1 MKAPCFVATFLL
13 ISTFFATV
21 CTWATSFQEQE
32 VAPLAEMATIPG
44 PLRSFLRMA
53 GISQQVPPQDVLPLL
68 ARNVLIHGYRGWQ
81 DNPAPTEFLVLLSRY
96 VEQARELTKLAS
108 ADGVIRVSNCDQAP
122 PLLRILG
129 YRFRQGC
136 GTALEAAN
144 PERAFLTI
152 DAGFPL
158 VDLEEDLHAGKP
170 FIYSFPSSPVPVM
183 FRESDWTSIRGVKA
197 KTILDAL
204 LEDPAVA
211 RLYVAFSHIDPET
224 SVALKRSPG
233 LGGLMP
239 VSATLDFYGAHIVSR
254 SGRIS
259 VPGGAP
265 AEPAWKDLV
274 GASTTSTG
282 EFVLGLLSKD
292 KGWLAAYF
300 DALSRSSHAEQAY
313 FSEPH
318 RLRRF
323 YESLR
328 GRDPTPEAYKGVF
341 RPGSGLLLLVSRL
354 RLEAGEAQVP
364 GNLEVWKEIFRQK
377 SDSKIVRNLG
387 KHPGNW
393 TTADQLVEALFAA
406 SRVETDSGPLQIY
419 LTVSELD
426 AARSPGHRL
435 TPETVRLLANKYEK
449 FSDQY
454 LIFSEF
460 PDLDNGSIVRF
471 LAIAEGLDR
480 IRDQDL
486 RGNALGTFQSN
497 VGLWQIFVRQG
508 EIPKES
514 LNGAWQQVIAP
525 FGGISSA
532 TQLFDAGRGSLR
544 GLLEATTG
552 KPSFSQ
558 DEIIDLLA
566 GPQQSSS
573 EARQV
578 HEELAMK
585 LRADLD
591 GQRLV
596 SLDTILALG
605 QELDNAART
614 GSASALATPLAGE
627 LREFE
632 MPRPIFSR
640 SERTEWATGTYADR
654 HTDAEMHTDLAK
666 LIKSHP
672 SAEQLAKTRGELAP
686 FLRDTLVGLN
696 YAYYEPPGAQVLH
709 HNPLLVRSH
718 DFAAQTVSGLPSVW
732 RTPQLFGVGSP
743 AGGGAHL
750 VGSLANL
757 PYVLAEAEEDFIAP
771 QNLQA
776 LIWKET
782 ASVLLSE
789 ASLSRWWN
797 VSRNE
802 LHAVALYQQAGEE
815 LVMAAAKNEQL
826 HDKVLTILEERIT
839 PARMRLLETAVRGGN
854 LAEAPSLIMP
864 ADTFYLEAE
873 FHQRFSDYGD
883 SGPAGKELAVLA
895 REHPAEVG
903 WSRLSRDFG
912 VPHPSLAQSYAREL
926 LNVPPFPACEGYG
939 SRLLAE
945 SWDSNYL
952 YWARLA
958 DGMGY
963 SPVMLNELVP
973 TLTHRMVENIF
984 ATDPEDWPA
993 LLRALRQTGEE
1004 FRRGKLA
1011 LSPPKSTI
1019 SQTMD
1024 SFVMK
1029 TNSDW

>member
-1 MKAPCFVATFLL
+1 MKAPCSVLL

-21 CTWATSFQEQE
+21 CTWAIPSQERE
-32 VAPLAEMATIPG
+32 VAPFAETVTIPG

-53 GISQQVPPQDVLPLL
+53 GISQQILPQDVLPLL
-68 ARNVLIHGYRGWQ
+68 ARNVLTRGYKGWQ
-81 DNPAPTEFLVLLSRY
+81 DNHVPTEFLVLLSRY
-96 VEQARELTKLAS
+96 VEQARELTKLAG

-129 YRFRQGC
+129 YRFRRGC

-170 FIYSFPSSPVPVM
+170 FIYPFPSSPVPVL
-183 FRESDWTSIRGVKA
+183 FRESDWTSIQGVKA

-211 RLYVAFSHIDPET
+211 RLYAALSHIDPET
-224 SVALKRSPG
+224 GVALKRSPG

-265 AEPAWKDLV
+265 AQPAWKDLV
-274 GASTTSTG
+274 GASTTSPG
-282 EFVLGLLSKD
+282 EFVLRLLSKD

-323 YESLR
+323 YEALR
-328 GRDPTPEAYKGVF
+328 GRVPMPQAYKGVF
-341 RPGSGLLLLVSRL
+341 RPDSGLLLLVSRL
-354 RLEAGEAQVP
+354 RLEPTGEAQVP

-377 SDSKIVRNLG
+377 GDSKAVRNLG

-406 SRVETDSGPLQIY
+406 SRETNSGPLQIY
-419 LTVSELD
+419 LMVSELD
-426 AARSPGHRL
+426 AARSTGHRL

-471 LAIAEGLDR
+471 LAIAEGVDR

-486 RGNALGTFQSN
+486 RGNAMGTFQSN
-497 VGLWQIFVRQG
+497 VGLWQILVRQG

-532 TQLFDAGRGSLR
+532 TQLFDAGRVSLR

-552 KPSFSQ
+552 KPSCSQ

-566 GPQQSSS
+566 GPQQSSP

-578 HEELAMK
+578 HEELAKK

-596 SLDTILALG
+596 SVDTILALG

-614 GSASALATPLAGE
+614 GSAGAVATPLAGE
-627 LREFE
+627 LREFQ

-640 SERTEWATGTYADR
+640 SERTEWATGVYADR
-654 HTDAEMHTDLAK
+654 HTDAEMHTDLAR

-672 SAEQLAKTRGELAP
+672 SAEQLAKARGELAP

-696 YAYYEPPGAQVLH
+696 YAYYEPPGAQILH

-718 DFAAQTVSGLPSVW
+718 DFAGQTVSGLPSLW

-771 QNLQA
+771 ENVQA

-782 ASVLLSE
+782 VSVLLSG

-815 LVMAAAKNEQL
+815 LVMAAARNEQL
-826 HDKVLTILEERIT
+826 HDKVLTILEERMT
-839 PARMRLLETAVRGGN
+839 PARMWLLETALRGGN
-854 LAEAPSLIMP
+854 LAEVLWVIMP

-873 FHQRFSDYGD
+873 FHQRFYDDGD
-883 SGPAGKELAVLA
+883 SGPAAKELAVLA
-895 REHPAEVG
+895 REHPAEVS

-912 VPHPSLAQSYAREL
+912 VPHPSLAQNYAREL
-926 LNVPPFPACEGYG
+926 LNVPPFPVCEGYG
-939 SRLLAE
+939 SLLLAE

-1004 FRRGKLA
+1004 FRHGKLP
-1011 LSPPKSTI
+1011 LLPPKSTI
-1019 SQTMD
+1019 SQTVD
-1024 SFVMK
+1024 SLVMK

>member
-1 MKAPCFVATFLL
+1 
-13 ISTFFATV
+13 
-21 CTWATSFQEQE
+21 
-32 VAPLAEMATIPG
+32 
-44 PLRSFLRMA
+44 MA
-53 GISQQVPPQDVLPLL
+53 GISQQILPEDVLPLL
-68 ARNVLIHGYRGWQ
+68 ARNVLTHGYQGWQ
-81 DNPAPTEFLVLLSRY
+81 NNHAPTEFLVLLSRY
-96 VEQARELTKLAS
+96 VAQARELTKLAG
-108 ADGVIRVSNCDQAP
+108 ADAVIRVSNCDQAP
-122 PLLRILG
+122 PLLHILG
-129 YRFRQGC
+129 YRFRGGC

-158 VDLEEDLHAGKP
+158 VDLEEDLHVGKP
-170 FIYSFPSSPVPVM
+170 FIYPFPSSPVPVLL
-183 FRESDWTSIRGVKA
+183 RESDWTSISGVQA
-197 KTILDAL
+197 KNILDAL
-204 LEDPAVA
+204 LQDPALA
-211 RLYVAFSHIDPET
+211 RLYAALSHIDPET
-224 SVALKRSPG
+224 RLTLKRSPG
-233 LGGLMP
+233 LSGLMP
-239 VSATLDFYGAHIVSR
+239 VSAALDFYGAHIVSR

-259 VPGGAP
+259 VPGGAS
-265 AEPAWKDLV
+265 AEPGWKNLV
-274 GASTTSTG
+274 GAGTAPPG
-282 EFVLGLLSKD
+282 EFVLRLLSKD

-300 DALSRSSHAEQAY
+300 DALSRGSHAQQAY

-323 YESLR
+323 YEALR

-341 RPGSGLLLLVSRL
+341 RPDSGLLLLVSRL
-354 RLEAGEAQVP
+354 RLGPAGEAQVP
-364 GNLEVWKEIFRQK
+364 GNLEVWEQIFRQK
-377 SDSKIVRNLG
+377 SDSKIVGNLG

-406 SRVETDSGPLQIY
+406 SRDETGSGPLPIY

-426 AARSPGHRL
+426 AERSPGHRL

-486 RGNALGTFQSN
+486 RGNAMGTFQGN
-497 VGLWQIFVRQG
+497 VGLWQILMRQG

-525 FGGISSA
+525 FAGISSA
-532 TQLFDAGRGSLR
+532 TQLFDAGRVSLR
-544 GLLEATTG
+544 GLLEATTC
-552 KPSFSQ
+552 KPSCSQ

-566 GPQQSSS
+566 GPQQSSP

-578 HEELAMK
+578 HEELAKK
-585 LRADLD
+585 LRVDLD

-596 SLDTILALG
+596 SLDTILVLG
-605 QELDNAART
+605 QQLDTAART
-614 GSASALATPLAGE
+614 GSASAVATPLAGE

-632 MPRPIFSR
+632 MPRPIFTR
-640 SERTEWATGTYADR
+640 SEKTEWAATGAYDDR
-654 HTDAEMHTDLAK
+654 HTDVEMHTDLAK

-672 SAEQLAKTRGELAP
+672 SAEQLAKARGELAP

-696 YAYYEPPGAQVLH
+696 YAYYEPPGAQILH

-718 DFAAQTVSGLPSVW
+718 DFAGQTVSGLPSVW
-732 RTPQLFGVGSP
+732 RTPRLFGVGSP

-771 QNLQA
+771 QNVQA

-782 ASVLLSE
+782 VPVLLSE

-797 VSRNE
+797 VSPNE

-815 LVMAAAKNEQL
+815 LVVAAAKNEQL
-826 HDKVLTILEERIT
+826 HDKVLTILDERMT
-839 PARMRLLETAVRGGN
+839 PARMRLLETALHGGN
-854 LAEAPSLIMP
+854 PAEAPSLIMP

-883 SGPAGKELAVLA
+883 SGPAGKELAILA
-895 REHPAEVG
+895 REHPAEVS

-926 LNVPPFPACEGYG
+926 LNVPPFPVCRGYG

-963 SPVMLNELVP
+963 SPVMLNKLVP
-973 TLTHRMVENIF
+973 SLTHRMVENIF

-1004 FRRGKLA
+1004 FQHGKLP
-1011 LSPPKSTI
+1011 LLPPKSTI
-1019 SQTMD
+1019 SV
-1024 SFVMK
+1024 VMK
-1029 TNSDW
+1029 PNSDW

>member
-1 MKAPCFVATFLL
+1 
-13 ISTFFATV
+13 
-21 CTWATSFQEQE
+21 
-32 VAPLAEMATIPG
+32 
-44 PLRSFLRMA
+44 MA
-53 GISQQVPPQDVLPLL
+53 GISQQILPQDVLPLL
-68 ARNVLIHGYRGWQ
+68 ARNVLTHGYLGWQ
-81 DNPAPTEFLVLLSRY
+81 DNKPAPTEFLVLLSRY
-96 VEQARELTKLAS
+96 VEQARELTKLAG
-108 ADGVIRVSNCDQAP
+108 ADAVIRVSNCDQAP
-122 PLLRILG
+122 PLLHILG
-129 YRFRQGC
+129 YRFHRGC

-170 FIYSFPSSPVPVM
+170 FVYPFPSSPVPVL

-204 LEDPAVA
+204 LEDPALA
-211 RLYVAFSHIDPET
+211 RLYVAFSQIDPET
-224 SVALKRSPG
+224 SVALKQSPG
-233 LGGLMP
+233 LGGLIP

-265 AEPAWKDLV
+265 AEQAWKDLV
-274 GASTTSTG
+274 GASTASPG
-282 EFVLGLLSKD
+282 EFVLRLLSKD

-300 DALSRSSHAEQAY
+300 DALSRASHAEQAY

-323 YESLR
+323 YEALR

-341 RPGSGLLLLVSRL
+341 RPDSGLLLLVSRL
-354 RLEAGEAQVP
+354 RLAPAGEPQVP

-377 SDSKIVRNLG
+377 SDSKTARNLG

-393 TTADQLVEALFAA
+393 TTANQLVEALFAA
-406 SRVETDSGPLQIY
+406 SRVQTNSGPLQIY
-419 LTVSELD
+419 LMVSELD
-426 AARSPGHRL
+426 AERSPVHRL
-435 TPETVRLLANKYEK
+435 TPETVRLLANKYAK

-486 RGNALGTFQSN
+486 RGNAMGTLQSN
-497 VGLWQIFVRQG
+497 VGLWQILVRQG

-525 FGGISSA
+525 FAGISSA
-532 TQLFDAGRGSLR
+532 TQLFDAGRVSLR

-552 KPSFSQ
+552 KPSCSQ

-566 GPQQSSS
+566 GPQQSSP

-578 HEELAMK
+578 HEELAKK

-596 SLDTILALG
+596 SVDTILALG

-614 GSASALATPLAGE
+614 GSAGAVATPLAGE
-627 LREFE
+627 LREFQ

-640 SERTEWATGTYADR
+640 SEKTEWAATGAYDDR

-672 SAEQLAKTRGELAP
+672 SAEQLTKARGELAP

-696 YAYYEPPGAQVLH
+696 YAYYEPPGAQILH

-718 DFAAQTVSGLPSVW
+718 DFAGQTVSGLPSLW

-771 QNLQA
+771 HNVQA
-776 LIWKET
+776 LIWKE
-782 ASVLLSE
+782 AVSVLLSE

-815 LVMAAAKNEQL
+815 LVMAAAKNEEL
-826 HDKVLTILEERIT
+826 HDKVLTILEERMT
-839 PARMRLLETAVRGGN
+839 PARMRLLETALRGGN
-854 LAEAPSLIMP
+854 LAEAASLIMP

-873 FHQRFSDYGD
+873 FQQRFSDYGD

-895 REHPAEVG
+895 REHPAEVS
-903 WSRLSRDFG
+903 WNRLSQDFG

-963 SPVMLNELVP
+963 SPVTLNELVP

-1004 FRRGKLA
+1004 FRQGKLA
-1011 LSPPKSTI
+1011 LLPPKSTI
-1019 SQTMD
+1019 VQTED
-1024 SFVMK
+1024 SLVMK